1 MPTEDVLQLFV
12 RIEELRRDRPMLL
25 ADDDLSPRFHALLDD
40 EELEKVFREF
50 KVSRGLSG

>member
-12 RIEELRRDRPMLL
+12 RIEELRRDWPMLL
-25 ADDDLSPRFHALLDD
+25 ADDDLSPRFHALLVD

-50 KVSRGLSG
+50 KGSRGLSG